1 MELVKFLF
9 DLTAFASIM
18 ILVVSGLAVIASLM
32 GIFNMAHGEFV
43 LLGAYVVFLC
53 QMSGVPTW
61 LGMVMAPF
69 IVALVGLVIERT
81 VIRRLY
87 GAPITAMLA
96 TFAIGLTL
104 REAVRFAI
112 AGKYYEI
119 APPLP
124 GVFSLGGV
132 DFSIW
137 RALII
142 GVTVCVMALSIYIIR
157 FTRFGLQIR
166 GSLENA
172 ALARA
177 SGLST
182 DRLYCWTF
190 AIGAGLAGFAGA
202 LMVPLFSLSADL
214 GLQFLVQAF
223 LAVMLGGVGTFEGPV
238 FGGALMGSLIPGV
251 QWAREYLGIAD
262 FISPVAGEVFIYV
275 LILLTVKM
283 RPQGILRRN

>member
-1 MELVKFLF
+1 MELLKFLF
-9 DLTAFASIM
+9 DLAAFASIM

-43 LLGAYVVFLC
+43 LLGAYVVFLS
-53 QMSGVPTW
+53 QAGGLPTW
-61 LGMVMAPF
+61 FGMIMAPVV
-69 IVALVGLVIERT
+69 VALVGLVIERT
-81 VIRRLY
+81 VISKLY
-87 GAPITAMLA
+87 SAPVTAMLA

-119 APPLP
+119 AAPLP
-124 GVFSLGGV
+124 GVVSVSGV
-132 DFSIW
+132 DFSVW
-137 RALII
+137 RGLII
-142 GVTVCVMALSIYIIR
+142 IMTLILMAGAVYVVR
-157 FTRFGLQIR
+157 HTRFGLQIR
-166 GSLENA
+166 ASLENA

-182 DRLYCWTF
+182 DRLYSSTF
-190 AIGAGLAGFAGA
+190 AIGAGLAGLAGA

-223 LAVMLGGVGTFEGPV
+223 LAVMLGGVGTFEGPIL
-238 FGGALMGSLIPGV
+238 GGALMGGMIPGA
-251 QWAREYLGIAD
+251 QWAREYLGIAN
-262 FISPVAGEVFIYV
+262 FVSPISVEVLLYV

-283 RPQGILRRN
+283 RPQGIFRRF